1 MLLVHTKVSNPSP
14 YYTEPESRRRFNRQ
28 RNFCVS
34 LLRKTKRRF
43 FGKLNHNVV
52 YDNRKFWKTV
62 GPLFSVK
69 AFHKES
75 IILNNSN
82 KIISNDE
89 ELAEIFNKHF
99 SKIVEKL
106 DIDETLASN
115 IASSDI
121 TDPVFNAIKK
131 YEDHP
136 SIKKSNFS

>member
-1 MLLVHTKVSNPSP
+1 M
-14 YYTEPESRRRFNRQ
+14 
-28 RNFCVS
+28 
-34 LLRKTKRRF
+34 
-43 FGKLNHNVV
+43 
-52 YDNRKFWKTV
+52 V
-62 GPLFSVK
+62 GPLLSEK

-75 IILNNSN
+75 IILNNNN
-82 KIISNDE
+82 KTISNNE

-99 SKIVEKL
+99 SKIVENL

-136 SIKKSNFS
+136 SIKKIKHFMSGKDLQFSFNFETKNKILAEIHNLDKKKLVKKVIYR